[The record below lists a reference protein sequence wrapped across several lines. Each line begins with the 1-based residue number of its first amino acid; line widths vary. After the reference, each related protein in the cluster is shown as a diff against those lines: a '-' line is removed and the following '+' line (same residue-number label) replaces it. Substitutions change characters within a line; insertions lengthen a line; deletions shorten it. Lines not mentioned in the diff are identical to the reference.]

1 MKTGE
6 TRSVAVSNMQ
16 QNRMKWN
23 RQNPNSKISKGSKLS
38 LTMGKIVSKAPS
50 KNNILISA
58 PHSAKTYRL
67 VGDEKREGKYK
78 KEPHLAEKLTYH
90 LVLRLADKL
99 GAGVVAWNDDQR
111 LKKNENKVRK
121 DPSYLNSVEQ
131 KTSAWRWIAKSY
143 KDYRMPKGRG
153 KRMHIDIHQQGTS
166 GNNDLE
172 LGFDAMKAT
181 SNRLY
186 KKFRNR
192 MTEKLREVICKYSY
206 GTKRAKVV
214 NQLDNNGR
222 NGKRFGGN
230 GTPIPKE
237 WKRIK
242 STKENFK
249 ACYARQTQD
258 LGYDLSVQFEL
269 TNPLIQ
275 ELIGNEP
282 FFEEFWKTI
291 LSVYKSM

>member
-6 TRSVAVSNMQ
+6 TRSAAVSNMQ
-16 QNRMKWN
+16 QNRIKWN

-38 LTMGKIVSKAPS
+38 ITMGKIVAKAPS

-58 PHSAKTYRL
+58 PHSARTHRL
-67 VGDEKREGKYK
+67 VGDKKREGKYK
-78 KEPHLAEKLTYH
+78 QEPHLAEKLTYH

-99 GAGVVAWNDDQR
+99 GAGVVAWNDAQR
-111 LKKNENKVRK
+111 GVNGNKMRK
-121 DPSYLNSVEQ
+121 DPSYLNIAEQ

-143 KDYRMPKGRG
+143 KKYRMPKTRA
-153 KRMHIDIHQQGTS
+153 KTMHIDIHQQGTD

-172 LGFDAMKAT
+172 LGFSAMKQT
-181 SNRLY
+181 SNGLY
-186 KKFRNR
+186 KKFRNK
-192 MTEKLREVICKYSY
+192 MTDKIKEVVCKYSY
-206 GTKRAKVV
+206 GPKRVKVV
-214 NQLDNNGR
+214 NELVDNGR
-222 NGKRFGGN
+222 TFKFGGN

-242 STKENFK
+242 RTKENFK

-275 ELIGNEP
+275 ELIGNKP
-282 FFEEFWKTI
+282 FFEEFWKAI